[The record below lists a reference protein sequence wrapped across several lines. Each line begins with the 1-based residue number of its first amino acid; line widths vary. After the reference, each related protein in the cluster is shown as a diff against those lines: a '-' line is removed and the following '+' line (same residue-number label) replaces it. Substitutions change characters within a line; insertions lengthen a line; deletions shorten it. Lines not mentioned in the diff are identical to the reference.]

1 MIGTQVIE
9 EFVQSVA
16 LSHLVKGFKRCGA
29 LLMAAPESGK
39 TTVASSAAATHV
51 TPIAVMSG
59 RSILRTLKDRPTTE
73 FLLFNDLAAIR
84 SMSAPATAL
93 LVTILNQLTQDERGL
108 VGFAGKENEEITRG
122 VGLIGC
128 LPFKIF
134 VDHRSR
140 WKDMGFMSRLIPFS
154 YQYGAELVA
163 EIKDSIDEGIHG
175 ARVKPLRRMPKRI
188 VKRPVLIRMN
198 PRFVKEI
205 RRIADARSAT
215 LGQIGIRLLQNYH
228 SLVRAHAL
236 LMGRPEVT
244 REDLTFLRA
253 VDTFVSITACTPL
266 NGNHTKESY
275 GSTN

>member
-1 MIGTQVIE
+1 
-9 EFVQSVA
+9 
-16 LSHLVKGFKRCGA
+16 
-29 LLMAAPESGK
+29 MAAPESGK
-39 TTVASSAAATHV
+39 TTVASSARALHV

-59 RSILRTLKDRPTTE
+59 RSILRTLKDRPATE

-108 VGFAGKENEEITRG
+108 VGFAGKDNEEITRG

-134 VDHRSR
+134 VDHRAR
-140 WKDMGFMSRLIPFS
+140 WKDMGFMSRMIPFS

-163 EIKDSIDEGIHG
+163 EIKDAIDEGSHG
-175 ARVKPLRRMPKRI
+175 SRVNPVRKMPKPPR
-188 VKRPVLIRMN
+188 RPVAVTM
-198 PRFVKEI
+198 PPAFVKEV
-205 RRIADARSAT
+205 RRIADARSST

-236 LMGRPEVT
+236 LMKRAVVT
-244 REDLTFLRA
+244 RDDLTFLRA
-253 VDTFVSITACTPL
+253 VDRFVSITACTPL
-266 NGNHTKESY
+266 NGSH
-275 GSTN
+275 